1 MTGCKDKQQ
10 CKSQPETVLL
20 EFESGD
26 IRVAF
31 HNGEMLTVPLAFFP
45 ELADANPDQRADWA
59 LIGRGIGVHWESL
72 DVDISVENFLAAH
85 SRARL
90 LHYA

>member
-1 MTGCKDKQQ
+1 MKIK
-10 CKSQPETVLL
+10 TV

-31 HNGEMLTVPLAFFP
+31 DNGEILTVPLDFFP
-45 ELADANPDQRADWA
+45 ELADASPEQRAGWA
-59 LIGRGIGVHWESL
+59 LIGRGIGIHWESL
-72 DVDISVENFLAAH
+72 DADTSVENFLAAH

-90 LHYA
+90 IHYA